1 MKQIS
6 KNYIQKTFKDSWW
19 VALTVANIILT
30 VVTVLIIAISIQPKE
45 TQVFTHYSAFGIT
58 SLYRGYWYSLWSY
71 AILAVIILVTHI
83 LLSVKLR
90 QLDRRD
96 LSLALLWGTLGIML
110 LVLIFAREIIGVA
123 ALG

>member
-6 KNYIQKTFKDSWW
+6 KNYIRKTLKDSWW
-19 VALTVANIILT
+19 VSLAVVNIVLTI
-30 VVTVLIIAISIQPKE
+30 VTVLVIAASIQPKE

-58 SLYRGYWYSLWSY
+58 GLYRGYWYSLWSY
-71 AILAVIILVTHI
+71 AILAVIILVTHV